1 MAIPPVKVGVFPNT
15 ESLVID
21 GTADSSVVLATANTP
36 VILTSGAALGALA
49 INPNSTHP
57 ENYDAAAG
65 EYTLANNGRIL
76 VSGSLRGAKTVSG
89 SIVTLRLRLG
99 SAGDL
104 AGVGEDLLASVVI
117 PAAALT
123 DPFLQVEFSITAPVT
138 RGRVLT
144 WQLESDT
151 DADALAITQFSM
163 RQHTISDL
171 QGAAV

>member
-1 MAIPPVKVGVFPNT
+1 MAIPSVKVGVFPNT
-15 ESLVID
+15 ESWVID
-21 GTADSSVVLATANTP
+21 SAADSSVVLATANTP
-36 VILTSGAALGALA
+36 VILTSAVGDLA

-57 ENYDAAAG
+57 ENYDPVVG

-76 VSGSLRGAKTVSG
+76 VSGALRGAKTVSG
-89 SIVTLRLRLG
+89 SVVTLKLILG
-99 SAGDL
+99 SAGDP

-123 DPFLQVEFSITAPVT
+123 DPFLQVEFGITAPVT

-151 DADALAITQFSM
+151 DADELAITQFST
-163 RQHTISDL
+163 RLHTISDL